1 MNIAIVGSRKWAD
14 KTKIKDF
21 LHKIKKEYGKSAVI
35 VSGGCRL
42 GADKYAKKYA
52 LEFDMKYIEFPPSHE
67 NHNMYCVL
75 PPFKYG
81 KPYAV
86 WRFFERNHKIAEY
99 SDIVAGFVP
108 TGVESNGTMSTINHA
123 KKLNKKTLIIS

>member
-21 LHKIKKEYGKSAVI
+21 LYKIKNEYNNSVTI
-35 VSGGCRL
+35 VSGGCKL
-42 GADKYAKKYA
+42 GADRYAKKFA
-52 LEFDMKYIEFPPSHE
+52 LEFDMKYVEFPPAHAP
-67 NHNMYCVL
+67 HNMHCIL
-75 PPFKYG
+75 PTFKYG

-86 WRFFERNHKIAEY
+86 WHFFDRNHKIAEY
-99 SDIVAGFVP
+99 SDIIVGFIP
-108 TGVESNGTMSTINHA
+108 KGVKSNGTMSTVNHA